1 MSNGKESTAVAS
13 EGLRGVVAAQ
23 SAIGDVNGEQGILIY
38 QGYNIHDLAEHSTFE
53 EVVFLLWNGRLPKA
67 DELAEFKERLRR
79 NYEVPADVIAMM
91 KTFPKDADP
100 MDVLR
105 TAVSSLDFYDKNGH
119 GTDREHAVKAAVRI
133 TGQIGTIA
141 AAWDRIR
148 NGNEPIAPDKNL
160 SIAENFLYML
170 RGERADQDEEHI
182 FDVCLILH
190 ADHELNASTFTTRVV
205 AGTLAGMYGAVTA
218 GIAAL
223 AGPLHGG
230 ANTNVMKM
238 LLEIGEPEKID
249 SWLDEALAQKRKIM
263 GIGHAVYRIEDP
275 RATWLRRYSKHMG
288 EKKGDL
294 KWFEM
299 SQRIE
304 QLMHEKKGM
313 FPNVDFYSA
322 STYYLMGIPLDLY
335 TPIFA
340 VSRISGWTG
349 HILEQYANN
358 KLIRP
363 RAEYIGQRDLKYVPI
378 DER

>member
-1 MSNGKESTAVAS
+1 MSTGTETSAAAA
-13 EGLRGVVAAQ
+13 GLRGVVAAQ
-23 SAIGDVNGEQGILIY
+23 SSIGDVDGEQGILIY

-53 EVVFLLWNGRLPKA
+53 EVVFLLWNGRLPNRGEL
-67 DELAEFKERLRR
+67 DELTAAFRA
-79 NYEVPADVIAMM
+79 NYSVPAEVIAMM
-91 KTFPKDADP
+91 KTFPTDSDP

-105 TAVSSLDFYDKNGH
+105 TAVSSLDFYDKDGH
-119 GTDREHAVKAAVRI
+119 RTDRDHAHAAAVKL

-148 NGNEPIAPDKNL
+148 TGKDVIAPDSSL

-170 RGERADQDEEHI
+170 RGERPDPDEARM

-205 AGTLAGMYGAVTA
+205 SGTLAGMYGAVTA

-238 LLEIGEPEKID
+238 LIEIG
-249 SWLDEALAQKRKIM
+249 SLDAVDAWVDKALEEKRKIM
-263 GIGHAVYRIEDP
+263 GIGHAVYKTEDP
-275 RATWLRRYSKHMG
+275 RATWLRRYSRTMA
-288 EKKGDL
+288 EKKGEM

-304 QLMHEKKGM
+304 QLMLEKKGM
-313 FPNVDFYSA
+313 HPNVDFYSA
-322 STYYLMGIPLDLY
+322 STYYLMGIALDMY

-363 RAEYIGQRDLKYVPI
+363 RAEYVGERGLTYVPI
-378 DER
+378 NER